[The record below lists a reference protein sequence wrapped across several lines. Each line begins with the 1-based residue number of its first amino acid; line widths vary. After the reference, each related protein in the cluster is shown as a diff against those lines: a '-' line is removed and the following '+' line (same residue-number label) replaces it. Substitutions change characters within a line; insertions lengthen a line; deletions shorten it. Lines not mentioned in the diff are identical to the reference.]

1 MKFITE
7 NDLRDLNRKEPF
19 TTYELEPGAR
29 LTPGARQFLSDLRI
43 NMVDNDSSINKNAIN
58 VKQQSE
64 LLEKKNTWKKKKLHS
79 KMKSTEAMFLLTYEE
94 LLSGDVSLAQSVIN
108 LGKQFSTIKSAVE
121 GKGLVE
127 NLCLSEC
134 TGIQADNF
142 SNDLGDCFEITDTHM
157 QLKQGRKLIIL
168 HRLRCDLRE
177 IEPIVL
183 ELYENCDDNEL
194 SNEVIGKINQ
204 IINTLCQMICSV
216 LGGKECQRKG

>member
-7 NDLRDLNRKEPF
+7 NDLRDLNRKEPL

-43 NMVDNDSSINKNAIN
+43 NMVDNDSNTNKNTVD
-58 VKQQSE
+58 VKQSMK
-64 LLEKKNTWKKKKLHS
+64 LLEKKNNWKKKKLCS
-79 KMKSTEAMFLLTYEE
+79 KMKSTEALLLLTYEE
-94 LLSGDVSLAQSVIN
+94 LLSGDVTLAHSVIN
-108 LGKQFSTIKSAVE
+108 LGKQFSFIKNTVE
-121 GKGLVE
+121 GNGSVE
-127 NLCLSEC
+127 NLCCMEC
-134 TGIQADNF
+134 TGIKAENF
-142 SNDLGDCFEITDTHM
+142 SNDLDDCFEITDTHM